1 MLFWQDKAIEK
12 YYIGKESTMSG
23 NDEVSKS
30 EPFEKERPHHGR
42 KSTES
47 FLKKDLILKVL
58 NIQIGQSI
66 LDAGCGNGYMSKV
79 FSKEVTESGK
89 VYALDPKT
97 EFIEVLK
104 KETQGTNIET
114 IEGDIT
120 KPTQINQSS
129 IDLIYLS
136 AVIHRFSKQQM
147 QGFLREAKRLL
158 KPNAILAIVEI
169 EKKETPFW
177 PPLNIRLSPEDLK
190 EIVPLS
196 PLNTVWVGKHFY
208 LQIFK
213 NNKSQET

>member
-1 MLFWQDKAIEK
+1 MSGKKAN
-12 YYIGKESTMSG
+12 MSG
-23 NDEVSKS
+23 NGETPKS
-30 EPFEKERPHHGR
+30 ETFEKERHPHGR

-47 FLKKDLILKVL
+47 FLNKELIVKAI
-58 NIQIGQSI
+58 NIQIGQTI

-89 VYALDPKT
+89 VYALDPNT
-97 EFIEVLK
+97 DFIDVLRN
-104 KETQGTNIET
+104 ETQGTNIET

-120 KPTQINQSS
+120 KPTKIDPSS

-158 KPNAILAIVEI
+158 KPNAVLAIVEI
-169 EKKETPFW
+169 EKKETPFG

-190 EIVPLS
+190 DIIPLT
-196 PLNTVWVGKHFY
+196 PLNTIRVGEHFY
-208 LQIFK
+208 IQMFK
-213 NNKSQET
+213 NKKKR